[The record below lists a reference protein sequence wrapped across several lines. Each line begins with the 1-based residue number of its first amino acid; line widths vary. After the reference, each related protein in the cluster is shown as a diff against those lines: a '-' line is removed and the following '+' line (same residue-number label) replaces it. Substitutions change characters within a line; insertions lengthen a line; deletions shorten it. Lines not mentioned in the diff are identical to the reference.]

1 MNFKTRTT
9 VLLSAL
15 VLLSASFVGCTKSD
29 GKASTSTTKSSTS
42 KKSKVTFGKENDY
55 KYAES
60 ATTLE
65 PSDFEGTDFFIK
77 NIPNDYFDDFNV
89 EIFDIIRGIKAE
101 GEFEP
106 YGEDNEEIEDFKEW
120 IIFTNDGGISYTQE
134 DITKDGQ
141 RGSLHYDF
149 LFEFDEE
156 AYEQLKEGLKTMD
169 TLEDEDEQEA
179 LLDKLSDIFPYDI
192 SPL

>member
-1 MNFKTRTT
+1 M
-9 VLLSAL
+9 LSLPA
-15 VLLSASFVGCTKSD
+15 A
-29 GKASTSTTKSSTS
+29 
-42 KKSKVTFGKENDY
+42 
-55 KYAES
+55 
-60 ATTLE
+60 
-65 PSDFEGTDFFIK
+65 FFIK

-89 EIFDIIRGIKAE
+89 EIFDIIRGIKGE